1 FTESFSV
8 KLEEFEKVFNDELTL
23 FLLQNGYIDEHYRE
37 YISIFQ
43 QGGLTEK
50 DQEFKINI
58 FSRIK
63 DPKPFDYEVSNVEE
77 IIEELQIKYFQ
88 DERILNF
95 KLVDF
100 VTSKKEKYS
109 EQFQAIL
116 NLISQWNERSQ
127 NFVREYLDKG
137 KEKQVFISELCKI
150 WKDLWITISNPKSIF
165 LDSDKRNLLMIL
177 FESGENGTIIELNRK
192 NLLRDFISDRPDILI
207 EFEND
212 EKLQERIPVFS
223 AIGIKFKDL
232 SPIVSDKYNKQL
244 KQIYENNLYEI
255 NYDNVGT
262 VLENNLDD
270 FNKEEFDTSNLT
282 YIYESG
288 QDILIEYI
296 SDKFFE
302 NYITN
307 IYLKLSVN
315 QKETEVHIKKIINE

>member
-1 FTESFSV
+1 
-8 KLEEFEKVFNDELTL
+8 
-23 FLLQNGYIDEHYRE
+23 
-37 YISIFQ
+37 
-43 QGGLTEK
+43 
-50 DQEFKINI
+50 
-58 FSRIK
+58 
-63 DPKPFDYEVSNVEE
+63 
-77 IIEELQIKYFQ
+77 
-88 DERILNF
+88 
-95 KLVDF
+95 
-100 VTSKKEKYS
+100 
-109 EQFQAIL
+109 
-116 NLISQWNERSQ
+116 
-127 NFVREYLDKG
+127 
-137 KEKQVFISELCKI
+137 KI

-192 NLLRDFISDRPDILI
+192 NLLRDFISDRQDILI

-244 KQIYENNLYEI
+244 KKIYENNLYEI

-315 QKETEVHIKKIINE
+315 QKETEVHIKKIINEKNLILEKRIEFLKKQINVINDLNNINEDLYEAVFEYNKIKSDWNNVYSYFVERGNVFNDVLVNFLNLEENYIELSKTKIETAVDEENLDDFIIELLKIKRLNVETLKF